1 MAAALSTVRHVV
13 YWDIDG
19 TLLTTARAGVPA
31 LEDGAETVVG
41 RRPDLSSMRTAGMTD
56 RMIARAILLS
66 MGHPVDDESE
76 ASLLDAYARA
86 LPGRLTEKRGQV
98 LPGVVEAL
106 DGLSARDDV
115 VNVLLTGNMRGGA
128 EAKLRHYG
136 LWTYF
141 STGGFGDDGVDRPD
155 IARAAISRVRGLYG
169 PRADHGVLIG
179 DTPYDVAA
187 GKDVGLR
194 VVVVSSAAHSSA
206 ALRSL
211 DPWWV
216 VDRIPAA
223 DDLVRRL
230 DDGCEAA
237 AAHPPA
243 GA

>member
-1 MAAALSTVRHVV
+1 MGAANSTVRHIV

-31 LEDGAETVVG
+31 LEDGAEAVVG
-41 RRPDLSSMRTAGMTD
+41 RRPDLSSMRTTGMTD

-66 MGHPVDDESE
+66 MGHPAHDDGE
-76 ASLLDAYARA
+76 ARLLDAYTSA

-106 DGLSARDDV
+106 DGLAARDDV
-115 VNVLLTGNMRGGA
+115 VNVLLTGNMRAGA

-136 LWTYF
+136 LWKYF
-141 STGGFGDDGVDRPD
+141 STGGFGEDGVDRVD
-155 IARAAISRVRGLYG
+155 IARAAISRVRDLYG

-194 VVVVSSAAHSSA
+194 VVAVSSAAHSSA
-206 ALRSL
+206 ELTSL

-230 DDGCEAA
+230 DEVYDAA
-237 AAHPPA
+237 AAHLPG